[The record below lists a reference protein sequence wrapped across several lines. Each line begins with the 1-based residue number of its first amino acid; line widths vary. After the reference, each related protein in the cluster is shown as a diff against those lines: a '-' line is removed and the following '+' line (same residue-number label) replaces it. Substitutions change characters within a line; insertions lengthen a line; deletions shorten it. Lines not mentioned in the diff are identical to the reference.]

1 MDFVIEVIRA
11 VVLVGVPICL
21 FTVALVWWGMRGGYF
36 PETDD
41 GQSIKSQI
49 KAMGKKK
56 RSKDS
61 HPQSLLQKKWAKF
74 GGGFYGIT
82 AFFTYLVIEA
92 KELIDMIMNFGG
104 FISFLKQLDLGVII
118 GFLVESLTNFIAAMV
133 WPVYWMK
140 RIDSDQTWLWF
151 VVAYAA
157 YWLGIRLAQQLNSMR
172 R

>member
-1 MDFVIEVIRA
+1 MDFVIEAIRA

-21 FTVALVWWGMRGGYF
+21 FTVALVWWGIRKGYF
-36 PETDD
+36 LETDD

-56 RSKDS
+56 RTKDQ

-82 AFFTYLVIEA
+82 AFFTYLVIEV
-92 KELIDMIMNFGG
+92 KELIAMIMNFGG
-104 FISFLKQLDLGVII
+104 FIDFLRHLDVGVII
-118 GFLVESLTNFIAAMV
+118 GFLIEALTNFIAAMV

-140 RIDSDQTWLWF
+140 RIDSEQTWLWF

-157 YWLGIRLAQQLNSMR
+157 YWFGIKAAQKFHQGGS
-172 R
+172 